1 MDGVFRTEVEM
12 FKCHVCGSEKGE
24 EKFVNEV
31 FEIGGEFVL
40 VENIPA
46 LVCARCGEA
55 VFSRETTER
64 VRKLVH
70 EKRRPLKSVRLN
82 VFSYA

>member
-1 MDGVFRTEVEM
+1 M
-12 FKCHVCGSEKGE
+12 FKCHICGSVEGQEKL
-24 EKFVNEV
+24 VNEV
-31 FEIGGEFVL
+31 FEIDGEFVL

-46 LVCARCGEA
+46 VVCTRCGES

-70 EKRRPLKSVRLN
+70 EKHHPIKSVTLN

>member
-1 MDGVFRTEVEM
+1 M
-12 FKCHVCGSEKGE
+12 FKCHVCGSTNGQEKL
-24 EKFVNEV
+24 VNEV
-31 FEIGGEFVL
+31 FEIDGEFVL

-46 LVCARCGEA
+46 VVCARCGEA

-64 VRKLVH
+64 VRKLARERH
-70 EKRRPLKSVRLN
+70 RSLKSMTLH

>member
-1 MDGVFRTEVEM
+1 M
-12 FKCHVCGSEKGE
+12 FKCHVCGSTNGQEKL
-24 EKFVNEV
+24 VNEV
-31 FEIGGEFVL
+31 FEIDGEFVL

-46 LVCARCGEA
+46 VVCARCGEA

-64 VRKLVH
+64 VRKLAR
-70 EKRRPLKSVRLN
+70 EKHRPLKSVTLH

>member
-1 MDGVFRTEVEM
+1 M
-12 FKCHVCGSEKGE
+12 FKCHICGSGEGHEKL
-24 EKFVNEV
+24 VNEV
-31 FEIGGEFVL
+31 FEIDDEFVL

-46 LVCARCGEA
+46 VVCARCGEA

-70 EKRRPLKSVRLN
+70 EKHRPIKSVTLN

>member
-1 MDGVFRTEVEM
+1 M
-12 FKCHVCGSEKGE
+12 FKCHVCGSAEGQEKL
-24 EKFVNEV
+24 VHEV
-31 FEIGGEFVL
+31 FEIDGEFVL

-46 LVCARCGEA
+46 FVCARCGEA

-70 EKRRPLKSVRLN
+70 GEHRPLRSVRLN